1 MRTRR
6 NGWPRGRA
14 GVGAVLALA
23 VVVLA
28 AGVALVLARRDAGDD
43 ADDGREAAAD
53 TARRFLDAWA
63 ADDPER
69 AAALTDDPEAARSL
83 LESVRENTR
92 PEGLEFAV
100 TGEPEP
106 APAEGAETEGAEEA
120 DGTGTGT
127 LAVPFTATFT
137 LAGLDAWSYDSTALL
152 RPDAGDGDGWS
163 VVWESALVHPELAD
177 GQTLVLS
184 RPAAERAPILAAD
197 GSQLAGRATV
207 WNIAVRPAELTDQDA
222 AWAVLDTLD
231 VGIDTDALADRVAEA
246 EPEQAVPVVT
256 LRDAVFQEHA
266 AELAAVPGLESV
278 EGTRQLALAARAVVG
293 GLDPESGAGVT
304 GLQERYDEQ
313 LAGTGSAAMV
323 IADRASG
330 AAVETLHDWSGGEA
344 GSPVGT
350 TIDPDVQRA
359 AEAALDEAGRDG
371 AIVAVRPSTGHVLA
385 AADWPADGFDRSLRG
400 QLAPGSTFKVLTA
413 AAFLEGGATP
423 EDVLG
428 CPRTVTVDGQSFE
441 NQDEFELGEDTTL
454 REAFTASCNTG
465 LIAHRD
471 RFAPDTLSRTAEA
484 FGIGGEW
491 DVGAATFDGSVPA
504 AETDN
509 ELAASMIGQARVQ
522 TSPLVM
528 ASVAATVAEGAFRQP
543 VLVPAAVDE
552 PHRASAEL
560 APGTFEALRSM
571 MRETVTDG
579 SASALAGVPGEPHGK
594 TGTAEFADEDGE
606 LSTNAWIIGFLG
618 ERDLAFAVVLEDG
631 GSGGSDAGPVAA
643 SFLNALSS

>member
-1 MRTRR
+1 M
-6 NGWPRGRA
+6 
-14 GVGAVLALA
+14 GAVLALVLA
-23 VVVLA
+23 VLA
-28 AGVALVLARRDAGDD
+28 AGVALALNRRDEG
-43 ADDGREAAAD
+43 DDGRAAAAD
-53 TARRFLDAWA
+53 AARRFLDAWA
-63 ADDPER
+63 ADDQEG
-69 AAALTDDPEAARSL
+69 AAGLTDNPEAARSL
-83 LESVRENTR
+83 LESVRDNTR
-92 PEGLEFAV
+92 PEAVEFTV

-106 APAEGAETEGAEEA
+106 APDAAGENGETDEGK
-120 DGTGTGT
+120 

-152 RPDAGDGDGWS
+152 RPDEGNDAGGDDGWS
-163 VVWESALVHPELAD
+163 VVWESALVHPELAE

-184 RPAAERAPILAAD
+184 RPEAERAPILAAD

-207 WNIAVRPAELTDQDA
+207 WDIAVRPAELTDQAA
-222 AWAVLDTLD
+222 AWAALEALD

-246 EPEQAVPVVT
+246 EPQQAVPVVT
-256 LRDAVFQEHA
+256 LRDAVHQEHA
-266 AELAAVPGLESV
+266 AELDAVPGVESV

-293 GLDPESGAGVT
+293 GLDPESGAGVS

-330 AAVETLHDWSGGEA
+330 AAVETLHDWPGGEA
-344 GSPVGT
+344 GSPVET
-350 TIDPDVQRA
+350 TIDPAVQRA
-359 AEAALDEAGRDG
+359 AEAALDDAGREG
-371 AIVAVRPSTGHVLA
+371 AVVAVRPSTGAVLA

-423 EDVLG
+423 DDVLG

-454 REAFTASCNTG
+454 REAFAASCNTG

-484 FGIGGEW
+484 FGIGAAW

-504 AETDN
+504 AESDN

-522 TSPLVM
+522 ASPLVM

-560 APGTFEALRSM
+560 APETFEALRSM
-571 MRETVTDG
+571 MRETVTAG

-643 SFLNALSS
+643 AFLNAL